1 MSDLEITIRNA
12 VKSDWENMW
21 ELLQLRGGTDSK
33 ELAESR
39 FISMLQ
45 KDEHFIPIAIVE
57 GKAVGYGWVQDYG
70 CHLRTGTKLCRF
82 HDLFVRQEYRE
93 KGIASALF
101 AEIQSGQKKKG
112 LLGCN
117 GMPILP
123 QPIFIKNLV
132 LHRFQKKRRVS
143 PFSKSNLKKASHM
156 TTPKS
161 EGRKSL
167 QKRMAAAILIL

>member
-1 MSDLEITIRNA
+1 MNNKTEEMGEMSVLEITIRNA

-39 FISMLQ
+39 FISMIQ
-45 KDEHFIPIAIVE
+45 MDEHFIPIAIVE

-82 HDLFVRQEYRE
+82 HDLFVRQEYRK

-101 AEIQSGQKKKG
+101 AEIQSWAKEKGATWLQWNANPTSTHFYKK
-112 LLGCN
+112 LGFT
-117 GMPILP
+117 PIP
-123 QPIFIKNLV
+123 EEEEGFPFFEIK
-132 LHRFQKKRRVS
+132 FKES
-143 PFSKSNLKKASHM
+143 PSYDH
-156 TTPKS
+156 S
-161 EGRKSL
+161 EK
-167 QKRMAAAILIL
+167 